1 MKDTLYNLP
10 KLKPK
15 ILNPFLPAIE
25 NKENIKGRGL
35 KVVIFSIDT
44 VD

>member
-15 ILNPFLPAIE
+15 ILNLFSPAIE
-25 NKENIKGRGL
+25 NKENIESRGF